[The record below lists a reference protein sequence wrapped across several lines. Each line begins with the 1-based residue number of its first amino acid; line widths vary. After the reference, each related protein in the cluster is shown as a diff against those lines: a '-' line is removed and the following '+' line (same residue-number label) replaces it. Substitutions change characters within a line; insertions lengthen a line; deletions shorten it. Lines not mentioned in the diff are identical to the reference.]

1 MPNHWLLKTEPSTYS
16 FADLQRERRAT
27 WDGVSN
33 PVALRHLR
41 SMSRGDK
48 AFVYHTGDVKAIV
61 GIATVVSDPY
71 PDPKLGDPKRVV
83 VDLEPA
89 EPLPRPVSL
98 AVVKA
103 DRQFA
108 DFALVRIS
116 RLSVMP
122 VTPQQWKALLAM
134 GGGQGRALPNKTR

>member
-1 MPNHWLLKTEPSTYS
+1 MNYWLLKTEPSSYS
-16 FADLQRERRAT
+16 FGDLEGAGRAT

-41 SMSRGDK
+41 VMKKGDQ
-48 AFVYHTGDVKAIV
+48 AFIYHTGDEKSIV
-61 GIATVVSDPY
+61 GIAKIVGAPY

-83 VDLEPA
+83 IDLEPVRA
-89 EPLPRPVSL
+89 LPKPVPLS
-98 AVVKA
+98 AVKA
-103 DRQFA
+103 DRRFA

-122 VTPQQWKALLAM
+122 VSAEQWKALLD
-134 GGGQGRALPNKTR
+134 L